1 MIYIILKVIM
11 LLSRYENIN
20 IGKVSIKN
28 MISNLDENLR
38 EIVKR
43 RLVTLSHYRFRM
55 KLINMSSK
63 FNTNVT
69 LINDIKNML

>member
-1 MIYIILKVIM
+1 M